1 MAKKTP
7 KATKTAKRATTARR
21 ARPRKAQVSS
31 LSLGRV
37 SEAIAS
43 LEADIRMS
51 RSVSPF
57 ARKRTLTM
65 LGALDTLVR
74 SFCMSDGGEV
84 DYLVGSS
91 E

>member
-7 KATKTAKRATTARR
+7 KATKVAKTTRS
-21 ARPRKAQVSS
+21 ARPRKVQASS

-37 SEAIAS
+37 SQAIAS

-57 ARKRTLTM
+57 ERKRTLTL

-74 SFCMSDGGEV
+74 SFCMRDGSEV